1 MREGSFRAKDK
12 EYKIVKRRK
21 PLTRYDRSTVLLE
34 RKARSTLKETLKYD
48 TIRDIY
54 RLNLL
59 DRHY

>member
-1 MREGSFRAKDK
+1 MREESFRAKDK

-34 RKARSTLKETLKYD
+34 RKARSALKETLKYD
-48 TIRDIY
+48 TTRDIY